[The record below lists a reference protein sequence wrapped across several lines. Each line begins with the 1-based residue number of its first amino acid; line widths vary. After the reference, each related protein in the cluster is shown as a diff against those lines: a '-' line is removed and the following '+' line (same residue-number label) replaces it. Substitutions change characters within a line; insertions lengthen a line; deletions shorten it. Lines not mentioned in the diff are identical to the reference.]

1 MTAMELGT
9 AVKYKI
15 PVKIAIMNN
24 NFLGMVRQWQ
34 ELFFEKRYSH
44 SDLTEGNPDFVKL
57 AESYGAV
64 GLRAET
70 PEQLYEVMHQAMQ
83 INDRPVVM
91 DISVVQEENVYPM
104 IPPGKAVHE
113 MVDTDLPAEQEA
125 E

>member
-1 MTAMELGT
+1 
-9 AVKYKI
+9 
-15 PVKIAIMNN
+15 
-24 NFLGMVRQWQ
+24 MVRQWQ

-44 SDLTEGNPDFVKL
+44 SDLEAGNPDFVKL

-70 PEQLYEVMHQAMQ
+70 PEQLYEVMQKAME

-113 MVDTDLPAEQEA
+113 MVDTTVPVQREVK
-125 E
+125 